1 MIIRDLYMNKINK
14 SNDHTPMIKQYLEL
28 KSNYPDM
35 LLFYRMGDFYELF
48 YEDAKKI
55 ANLLK
60 ITLTKR
66 GYSAGKEIPMS
77 GIPYNSADV
86 YLLKLIKLGESVVIC
101 EQMEESNS
109 GKKLLERKVVK
120 IITPGTVTN
129 DVFLK
134 DNQDNLLASIWMKG
148 NVFGYSTLNICS
160 GEFIIS
166 EHGCTEDLL
175 SELQRTN
182 PEELLYP
189 ENFIHYELIKHNRG
203 LRKRSLW
210 EFKLDTAYRQLNL
223 QFGTNNLSG
232 FGVEEAQV
240 ALCAAGCLFQYV
252 KNTQNA
258 LLPHIKSI
266 KIHNIK
272 DYIIMNASTRKNL
285 EIVKNIS
292 GGYKNTLCC
301 ILDRTSTSMGSRM
314 LKRWLNSPVLDIN
327 VIKKRQDSI
336 QGFQDIYL
344 ILQSMLCQTSDLE
357 RISSR
362 IALRTASPKDLVSI
376 RRTFSKLPKI
386 KKLLMTINIE
396 HIQDLCTLIGDFFHL
411 FNLLERAISQSPA
424 KSIREGEVIASG
436 YNVELDELRLIK
448 NDAKQY
454 LKNFEVKIKRSLGI
468 ESLKVKYNRIIGY
481 YIQVN
486 KRYSHLIPDFYKK
499 RQTLKNC
506 ERYTVQELKNYEKNI
521 LVSEEKSIELE
532 KKLYEKIFDTLLS
545 DIEKLQVSS
554 QALAE
559 IDVLTNLA
567 ERSITMNY
575 TRPILKEKPI
585 ISLIDSR
592 HPVIES
598 VLNTPFIPN
607 SVFLSKNK
615 RMIIITGSNM
625 GGKSTYMRQI
635 ALIVIMTWIGSYV
648 PAKKAV
654 IGLFDK
660 IFIRVGSSDDLSI
673 GRSTFM
679 MEMTEMASILHN
691 ASCNSLVLIDEIG
704 RGTSTYDGLSLALAC
719 VEYLIIYIKSITLFS
734 THYFELT
741 DLEKKFK
748 EIKNVHCSVIEY
760 ENNISFTHIIKDGAE
775 KNSYGLAVAAL
786 AGVPKIIINQA
797 KMKLKQLTELPKNN
811 LKNNFLKKIKK
822 NFCKE
827 KSENSIVY
835 CINMLNP
842 DEISP
847 RHALDIIYYLKSIV

>member
-1 MIIRDLYMNKINK
+1 MNKINK
-14 SNDHTPMIKQYLEL
+14 SNDHTPMIKQYLAL

-55 ANLLK
+55 SNLLK

-77 GIPYNSADV
+77 GIPYNSADM
-86 YLLKLIKLGESVVIC
+86 YLSKLIKLGESVAIC
-101 EQMEESNS
+101 EQIEESNS
-109 GKKLLERKVVK
+109 EKKLLQRKVVRV
-120 IITPGTVTN
+120 ITPGTVTN

-148 NVFGYSTLNICS
+148 NIFGYSTLNICS

-166 EHGCTEDLL
+166 EYSCTEDLL

-182 PEELLYP
+182 PQELLYP
-189 ENFIHYELIKHNRG
+189 ENFIHYELIKDNRG
-203 LRKRSLW
+203 LRKRFLW

-232 FGVEEAQV
+232 FGVEEACV

-258 LLPHIKSI
+258 VLPHIKSI
-266 KIHNIK
+266 KIHNIQ
-272 DYIIMNASTRKNL
+272 DHIIINTFTRKNL
-285 EIVKNIS
+285 EIIKNIS
-292 GGYKNTLCC
+292 GGYKNTLCH
-301 ILDRTSTSMGSRM
+301 ILDHTSTSMGSRM
-314 LKRWLNSPVLDIN
+314 LKRWLNSPMRDIN
-327 VIKKRQDSI
+327 TVIKRQDSI
-336 QGFQDIYL
+336 QGLQNIYHT
-344 ILQSMLCQTSDLE
+344 LQSILYQISDLE

-362 IALRTASPKDLVSI
+362 IALRTASPKDLVDI
-376 RRTFSKLPKI
+376 RKTFLILPKI
-386 KKLLMTINIE
+386 KKLLITINVE
-396 HIQDLCTLIGDFFHL
+396 HIQNLCILIGDFIHL
-411 FNLLERAISQSPA
+411 FHLLERAISQSPA
-424 KSIREGEVIASG
+424 KSIREGEVIANG

-448 NDAKQY
+448 KNTKQY
-454 LKNFEVKIKRSLGI
+454 LKNFEVKIKLSLGI
-468 ESLKVKYNRIIGY
+468 ESLKIKYNRIIGY

-499 RQTLKNC
+499 CQTLKNC

-521 LVSEEKSIELE
+521 LIAEEKSIDLE
-532 KKLYEKIFDTLLS
+532 QKLYKEIFDILLS
-545 DIEKLQVSS
+545 YIEKLQVSG
-554 QALAE
+554 QAIAE
-559 IDVLTNLA
+559 IDVLTNLS

-598 VLNTPFIPN
+598 VLKTPFIPN

-648 PAKKAV
+648 PAKNAV
-654 IGLFDK
+654 VGLFDK
-660 IFIRVGSSDDLSI
+660 IFIRVGSADDLSI

-679 MEMTEMASILHN
+679 MEMIEMASILHN

-719 VEYLIIYIKSITLFS
+719 AEYLIVCIKSITLFS

-741 DLEKKFK
+741 CLEKKFK

-760 ENNISFTHIIKDGAE
+760 KNHISFTHIIKDGAT

-786 AGVPKIIINQA
+786 AGIPKIIIDEA
-797 KMKLKQLTELPKNN
+797 KIKLKKMIELPKNN
-811 LKNNFLKKIKK
+811 FSNKQ
-822 NFCKE
+822 
-827 KSENSIVY
+827 SENSILY
-835 CINMLNP
+835 CINMVDP
-842 DEISP
+842 DKISP
-847 RHALDIIYYLKSIV
+847 REALDIIYYLKSII